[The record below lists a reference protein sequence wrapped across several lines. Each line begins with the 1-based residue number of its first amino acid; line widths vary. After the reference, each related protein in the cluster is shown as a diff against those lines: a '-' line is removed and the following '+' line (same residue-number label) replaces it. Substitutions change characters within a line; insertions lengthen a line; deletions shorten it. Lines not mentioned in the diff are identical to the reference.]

1 MRVRLLYWKAYFKTP
16 NSMLKH
22 LLVTIYCIMNFAN
35 LSTAQQPLTYLAL
48 GDSYTIGEGVP
59 EKDRYPMQL
68 VNELKKVKKFNFSDP
83 QIIAK
88 TGWTVDELDAGI
100 NASQTDEQ
108 GYDLV
113 TLLIGVNNQYRGRPV
128 ADFEK
133 DFEAMLKRAI
143 DFARGQKDHV
153 VVLSIPDWGV
163 TPFAVNRKSD
173 QKKVAGEIDAY
184 NSAKK
189 SICSKYGIVFVDITA
204 DYRAIGAKPEMVV
217 DDQLHPSSLVYSR
230 WTEKLLTEVRKIKF

>member
-1 MRVRLLYWKAYFKTP
+1 
-16 NSMLKH
+16 MLKY
-22 LLVTIYCIMNFAN
+22 LLLPFLCMMNFAN
-35 LSTAQQPLTYLAL
+35 TSLTQQPLTYLAL
-48 GDSYTIGEGVP
+48 GDSYTIGEGVD
-59 EKDRYPMQL
+59 EQDRYPVQL
-68 VNELKKVKKFNFSDP
+68 VHELNKTGKIQFETP

-88 TGWTVDELDAGI
+88 TGWTVDELEAGI

-128 ADFEK
+128 ADYET
-133 DFEAMLKRAI
+133 DFEEMLKRAI

-173 QKKVAGEIDAY
+173 QAKIASEIDAY
-184 NSAKK
+184 NDAKK
-189 SICSKYGIVFVDITA
+189 AICKKYKITFIDITE
-204 DYRAIGAKPEMVV
+204 DYRAIGSRPEMVAE
-217 DDQLHPSSLVYSR
+217 DQLHPSGLVYAR
-230 WTEKLLTEVRKIKF
+230 WTEKLLREVQQIKF

>member
-1 MRVRLLYWKAYFKTP
+1 MI
-16 NSMLKH
+16 NSISKY
-22 LLVTIYCIMNFAN
+22 LLVATYFIMNFSN
-35 LSTAQQPLTYLAL
+35 LAFAQQPLTYLAL
-48 GDSYTIGEGVP
+48 GDSYTIGEGVD
-59 EKDRYPMQL
+59 EKDRYPVQL
-68 VNELKKVKKFNFSDP
+68 VREFNKTGKLRLETP

-128 ADFEK
+128 ADYEK
-133 DFEAMLKRAI
+133 DFEAMLQRALV
-143 DFARGQKDHV
+143 FARGHKDHV

-173 QKKVAGEIDAY
+173 QAKVAKEIDAY
-184 NSAKK
+184 NAAKK
-189 SICSKYGIVFVDITA
+189 AICDKYNVTFIDITE
-204 DYRAIGAKPEMVV
+204 DYRSIGAKPEMVV
-217 DDQLHPSSLVYSR
+217 EDQLHPSGLVYAR
-230 WTEKLLTEVRKIKF
+230 WTEKLLQEVKKIKF

>member
-1 MRVRLLYWKAYFKTP
+1 MKF
-16 NSMLKH
+16 LKITF
-22 LLVTIYCIMNFAN
+22 LNFLILMTLSEISFAQN
-35 LSTAQQPLTYLAL
+35 LSYLAL

-59 EKDRYPMQL
+59 EKDRYPVQL
-68 VNELKKVKKFNFSDP
+68 TTKLSKGGKLIFSDP

-100 NASQTDEQ
+100 NAASTKSE

-128 ADFEK
+128 EDFEK
-133 DFEAMLKRAI
+133 EFELMLNRAI
-143 DFARGQKDHV
+143 IFARGSTSHV

-163 TPFAVNRKSD
+163 TPFAVKRKSD
-173 QKKVAGEIDAY
+173 QGKVAREIDAY

-189 SICSKYGIVFVDITA
+189 AICKMYGITFIDITE
-204 DYRAIGAKPEMVV
+204 DYRAIGARPEMVV
-217 DDQLHPSSLVYSR
+217 EDQLHPSGLVYTR
-230 WTEKLLTEVRKIKF
+230 WTEKLLKEVKKIKF

>member
-1 MRVRLLYWKAYFKTP
+1 M
-16 NSMLKH
+16 
-22 LLVTIYCIMNFAN
+22 MNFAN
-35 LSTAQQPLTYLAL
+35 TSLTQQPLTYLAL
-48 GDSYTIGEGVP
+48 GDSYTIGEGVD
-59 EKDRYPMQL
+59 EQDRYPVQL
-68 VNELKKVKKFNFSDP
+68 VHELNKTGKILFETP

-88 TGWTVDELDAGI
+88 TGWTVDELEVGI

-128 ADFEK
+128 ADYET
-133 DFEAMLKRAI
+133 DFEEMLKRAI

-173 QKKVAGEIDAY
+173 QAKVASEIDAY
-184 NSAKK
+184 NDAKK
-189 SICSKYGIVFVDITA
+189 AICKKYKITFIDITE
-204 DYRAIGAKPEMVV
+204 DYRAIGSRPEMVV
-217 DDQLHPSSLVYSR
+217 EDQLHPSGLVYAR
-230 WTEKLLTEVRKIKF
+230 WTEKLLREVQQIKF

>member
-1 MRVRLLYWKAYFKTP
+1 
-16 NSMLKH
+16 MLIPSI
-22 LLVTIYCIMNFAN
+22 LTLGVV
-35 LSTAQQPLTYLAL
+35 LSSFMISEKDMPEKSKPFTYLAL
-48 GDSYTIGEGVP
+48 GDSYTIGEGVE
-59 EKDRYPMQL
+59 EKDRYPVQL
-68 VNELKKVKKFNFSDP
+68 ITALNKIDQNSWSSP
-83 QIIAK
+83 QVIAK
-88 TGWTVDELDAGI
+88 TGWTVDELEVGI
-100 NASQTDEQ
+100 NQSQTDEQ

-133 DFEAMLKRAI
+133 DFEAMLRRAI

-163 TPFAVNRKSD
+163 TPFAVSRNSD
-173 QKKVAGEIDAY
+173 QIKVAREIDAY

-189 SICSKYGIVFVDITA
+189 AICDRYEVVFIDITE

-217 DDQLHPSSLVYSR
+217 EDQLHPSALVYKR
-230 WTEKLLTEVRKIKF
+230 WTEKLLTEVQKIKF